1 MEPVGREETLMF
13 ADLDPALVRAQHQN
27 FDPAGH

>member
-1 MEPVGREETLMF
+1 MEPVGRDATVML
-13 ADLDPALVRAQHQN
+13 ADLGPALIRAQHQN